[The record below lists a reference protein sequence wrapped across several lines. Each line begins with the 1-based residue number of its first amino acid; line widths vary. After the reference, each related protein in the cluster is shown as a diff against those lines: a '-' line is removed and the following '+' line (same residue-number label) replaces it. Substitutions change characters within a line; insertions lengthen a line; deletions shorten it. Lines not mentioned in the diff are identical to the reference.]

1 MVLQKEAFEDYND
14 ITNIKPEIRL
24 LYLRLVNNNIRSEVS
39 KYNLPYNK
47 FTIKSGVKIVDDR
60 IVIKNKN
67 NNDIDKTYN
76 YLRSRAFD
84 YFPYPIEES
93 NKYEIYPYIEDV
105 YEPREQKGYGYGA
118 FT

>member
-1 MVLQKEAFEDYND
+1 MNND
-14 ITNIKPEIRL
+14 
-24 LYLRLVNNNIRSEVS
+24 IRSEVS

-47 FTIKSGVKIVDDR
+47 LTIKSGVKIVDDR

-105 YEPREQKGYGYGA
+105 YEPYLLQQGYLKRTARGRVVTDKTYEYLGIKKD
-118 FT
+118 

>member
-1 MVLQKEAFEDYND
+1 MNND
-14 ITNIKPEIRL
+14 
-24 LYLRLVNNNIRSEVS
+24 IRSEVS

-47 FTIKSGVKIVDDR
+47 LTIKSGVKIVDDR

-105 YEPREQKGYGYGA
+105 YEPFLLQNGLLKRTSRGRVETDKAYEVLGIEKE
-118 FT
+118 

>member
-1 MVLQKEAFEDYND
+1 M
-14 ITNIKPEIRL
+14 
-24 LYLRLVNNNIRSEVS
+24 NNNIRSEVS

-47 FTIKSGVKIVDDR
+47 LTIKSGVKIVDDR

-105 YEPREQKGYGYGA
+105 YEHTFGKTVNRHRRLLHA
-118 FT
+118 D

>member
-1 MVLQKEAFEDYND
+1 MNND
-14 ITNIKPEIRL
+14 
-24 LYLRLVNNNIRSEVS
+24 IRSEVS

-47 FTIKSGVKIVDDR
+47 LTIKSGVKIVDDR

-105 YEPREQKGYGYGA
+105 YEPYLIQIGFIARTLRGRMVLPPAYKHLGYDYKGE
-118 FT
+118 